1 MSEQRDNRSVL
12 TGNLPPPHAQAVP
25 KSDSLD
31 EVPVELIPLPSGG
44 KVYPTDTTLHGRTEV
59 EIKSMTTSEE
69 DILTSQ
75 ALAKKGTML
84 STLIRACL
92 MDKSI
97 DPADLIIGDR
107 YAILL
112 AIRITGYGQHY
123 SDTVE
128 CTECGVPTTR
138 QFDMAQFPLK
148 RLDIEPVRP
157 GENLFSY
164 KLPRSGKVVEFKF
177 MTGRDEEDM
186 HITETRQKKLGL
198 PAGNQNVTS
207 ALIRSVVSVNGV
219 TDGGKIANFIRNMNA
234 GDSLAL
240 RQYMGEHQP
249 GMQFVQE
256 QTCGACG
263 HIEEVDM
270 PLGLGFLWPNAKR

>member
-12 TGNLPPPHAQAVP
+12 TGTAPTQPVQKADDLDDVP
-25 KSDSLD
+25 S
-31 EVPVELIPLPSGG
+31 VTIPLPSGG
-44 KVYPTDTTLHGRTEV
+44 KVYPVESSLHGRETIDIRE
-59 EIKSMTTSEE
+59 MTTKQE

-75 ALAKKGTML
+75 ALAKQGTMV
-84 STLIRACL
+84 STLIRSCM

-97 DPADLIIGDR
+97 NPADLIVGDR

-128 CTECGVPTTR
+128 CTECGTPTTR
-138 QFDMAQFPLK
+138 QFDMAKFPLK
-148 RLDIEPVRP
+148 RLEIEPVRP
-157 GENLFSY
+157 GENLFSFT
-164 KLPRSGKVVEFKF
+164 LPRSKKVVEFKF
-177 MTGRDEEDM
+177 LTGHDEEDM
-186 HITETRQKKLGL
+186 HVTEIRQKKLGL
-198 PAGNQNVTS
+198 PAGNENVTS
-207 ALIRSVVSVNGV
+207 SLIRSVVSVNGV
-219 TDGGKIANFIRNMNA
+219 TDGNKLSNFVRNMNA

-240 RQYMGEHQP
+240 RQFMGTAQP

-270 PLGLGFLWPNAKR
+270 PLGLGFLWPHAKR